1 MSVREFLV
9 LLMICTLW
17 GLHFTVMKSVIG
29 AGIPPLA
36 YAAIR
41 MALVM
46 VVMLPWLKWPPTREG
61 RGQMKWVLV
70 AGLGFGALNYAFMF
84 PAMGMTTASAGAI
97 AIELYVPFSVILGA
111 LFLRDYPGWR
121 KLSGIALAFAGVVL
135 IGLARPGEGEA
146 TAFVLGLAMIAGA
159 AMSEAVGALGV
170 KKIEGMSPK
179 HLLAWFAVVGT
190 VVLTPLTLVFE
201 PGGVAAAFAQPGLL
215 ALALLYTAGLVS
227 IVAHGSYYWL
237 LQRLPIS
244 TVAPSGLLTTVIG
257 VAGAVL
263 ILGEPFTRELALG
276 MAMVLTGVG
285 IVLWRQAK
293 KGEVSAREVDAAP
306 ET

>member
-1 MSVREFLV
+1 MSLREFLV
-9 LLMICTLW
+9 LLMICTVW
-17 GLHFTVMKSVIG
+17 GLHFTVMKTVIG

-41 MALVM
+41 MAIVAVL
-46 VVMLPWLKWPPTREG
+46 MLPWLRWHA
-61 RGQMKWVLV
+61 GQMGWVLF

-135 IGLARPGEGEA
+135 IGLAKPGEGEA
-146 TAFVLGLAMIAGA
+146 TAFVLGLVMIAGA

-170 KKIEGMSPK
+170 KKIDGVRPRE
-179 HLLAWFAVVGT
+179 LLAWFAVVGT
-190 VVLTPLTLVFE
+190 AVLMPLTLVFE
-201 PGGVAAAFAQPGLL
+201 PGGVATAFAQPGLL

-227 IVAHGSYYWL
+227 ILAHGSYYWL

-257 VAGAVL
+257 VMGAVF
-263 ILGEPFTRELALG
+263 ILGEPFTRELAAG

-285 IVLWRQAK
+285 VVLWRQAK
-293 KGEVSAREVDAAP
+293 RGATARADDYAP

>member
-1 MSVREFLV
+1 MTPRELAV

-36 YAAIR
+36 YAALR
-41 MALVM
+41 MALVAL
-46 VVMLPWLKWPPTREG
+46 VMLPWLRWHP
-61 RGQMKWVLV
+61 GQMGWVLV

-135 IGLARPGEGEA
+135 IGLAKPGEGEA
-146 TAFVLGLAMIAGA
+146 TAFVPGLVLIACA

-170 KKIEGMSPK
+170 KKVEGVSPRQ
-179 HLLAWFAVVGT
+179 LLAWFAVVGT
-190 VVLTPLTLVFE
+190 VVLWPLTLVLE
-201 PGGVAAAFAQPGLL
+201 PGGVGAALARPGLL
-215 ALALLYTAGLVS
+215 SLAMLYTGLGVS
-227 IVAHGSYYWL
+227 ILAHGSYYWL

-244 TVAPSGLLTTVIG
+244 TVAPSGLMTTVIG
-257 VAGAVL
+257 VLGAVV

-285 IVLWRQAK
+285 VVLWRQRVR
-293 KGEVSAREVDAAP
+293 GERTARELDAAP